1 MKWIMCLLV
10 ILSLLAG
17 CGGGAVD
24 GSNAGGTT
32 SSPEQVHAAWVAAM
46 QHNDRAAALS
56 LVAGIDSKTAFV
68 DGELRRMQDTLR
80 AAKDGPLEQVTF
92 QPVVDEGSGKLGV
105 SVWHFAWRPVCYG
118 TSLVAGDGGWK
129 VSSWGIVVAAC
140 KGIT

>member
-1 MKWIMCLLV
+1 MKWIVVVLILV
-10 ILSLLAG
+10 LAG

-24 GSNAGGTT
+24 SGNVGGTT

-46 QHNDRAAALS
+46 QTGDRAAALS

-105 SVWHFAWRPVCYG
+105 SVWHFARRPVCYG
-118 TSLVAGDGGWK
+118 TSLVESDGGWK

-140 KGIT
+140 KGVT